1 MDTISESL
9 RRATDA
15 PPPTRISVD
24 GIIAGERRRRR
35 FLIGGS
41 ALTSVAA
48 AGVAVV
54 LLGQGLTGPGIAGPA
69 PGTGATGCVAPTPSV
84 TKQPTR
90 TPVDPSPAPRLH
102 TVDTGG
108 PSPLVVEDTPEPENA
123 AKHRIGSAFADAL
136 HSAMPGVPFLDWAD
150 ASCPL
155 PQVIT
160 YDAAFPYESAVIV
173 SDAYGR
179 GVISIHL
186 YAASSARPSCD
197 DCAWHQDLPD
207 GALAY
212 VQTENPGRVD
222 IWRPDGTGNML
233 LATEYAGDPLR
244 PSPPATR
251 EQLIAIG
258 DYPALSMYPR

>member
-15 PPPTRISVD
+15 PPPTRISID

-41 ALTSVAA
+41 TITSVAA
-48 AGVAVV
+48 ASVAVV

-69 PGTGATGCVAPTPSV
+69 PGVPTGCVAPTPSM
-84 TKQPTR
+84 TKAPSKA
-90 TPVDPSPAPRLH
+90 PIDPSAVPPMH

-108 PSPLVVEDTPEPENA
+108 PSPMVVQDSPEPVDA
-123 AKHRIGSAFADAL
+123 AKHRIGSAFAAAL
-136 HSAMPGVPFLDWAD
+136 HSAMPGVPFQDWAD
-150 ASCPL
+150 PACPL
-155 PQVIT
+155 PQVST

-173 SDAYGR
+173 NDAEGR
-179 GVISIHL
+179 GVISVHL
-186 YAASSARPSCD
+186 YPVASWRPPCD

-207 GALAY
+207 GGLAFG
-212 VQTENPGRVD
+212 VNDTPGRVD
-222 IWRPDGTGNML
+222 VWRPDGTGMML

-244 PSPPATR
+244 ANPPATR
-251 EQLIAIG
+251 QQLIAIG